1 MFVYVNKYCNKIL
14 KLLTLNNDIKPLIKW
29 GSDPVKRGRNGS
41 GRSWCV
47 AKDVRKDKLQSGL
60 DYACGEGRAD
70 CRAIQPGATC
80 SDSNTLEAHASFT
93 FNSYYQKM
101 ERAAS
106 ACDFDGAAY
115 IITEQPSTFSF
126 KLLACLINKRVK

>member
-14 KLLTLNNDIKPLIKW
+14 MLLTLNNEIKPLIKW

-47 AKDVRKDKLQSGL
+47 AKDVGKDKLQSGL

-70 CRAIQPGATC
+70 CRAIQPYFGSSC
-80 SDSNTLEAHASFT
+80 VV
-93 FNSYYQKM
+93 
-101 ERAAS
+101 
-106 ACDFDGAAY
+106 
-115 IITEQPSTFSF
+115 
-126 KLLACLINKRVK
+126 RV

>member
-1 MFVYVNKYCNKIL
+1 M
-14 KLLTLNNDIKPLIKW
+14 LLTLNNEIKPLIKW

-47 AKDVRKDKLQSGL
+47 AKDVGKDKLQSGL

-70 CRAIQPGATC
+70 CRA
-80 SDSNTLEAHASFT
+80 NVRFNHTLEAHASFA

-101 ERAAS
+101 EGAAS
-106 ACDFDGAAY
+106 VCDFDGAAY

-126 KLLACLINKRVK
+126 KLLACLISK